1 MKEILACPVCGCPLV
16 SGERTYTCEHRHSF
30 DIARQGYV
38 NLLVGKGASVHG
50 DNAEMIAARR
60 HFLSRGYYAPLANAL
75 EDAIKAYAPKG
86 AALLDVGCGEGYYT
100 EHAARAITEKGG
112 HVFAFDISKDA
123 LKATAQKKC
132 AALFV
137 GSAYKMPVCDESAD
151 IVTLFFSP
159 FAREEILRV
168 LKPNGIFIMAYPAE
182 RHLWGLKAAIYD
194 TPYLNTPEDTE
205 IEGLAL
211 LEKRDISEEIFLPD
225 NEAVTD
231 LFKMTPYYYKTGA
244 KDHAKLAKITSLTT
258 EIAFHLC
265 IYKKIVP

>member
-1 MKEILACPVCGCPLV
+1 MKEFLACPVCGCPLTE
-16 SGERTYTCEHRHSF
+16 GEKAYICERRHSF

-50 DNAEMIAARR
+50 DNGEMIAARR
-60 HFLSRGYYAPLANAL
+60 RFLSRGYYAPLAHAL
-75 EDAIKAYAPKG
+75 EEAIQSYAPDG
-86 AALLDVGCGEGYYT
+86 ATLLDVGCGEGYYT
-100 EHAARAITEKGG
+100 EHAARALREKGG
-112 HVFAFDISKDA
+112 SLFAFDISKDA
-123 LKATAQKKC
+123 LKATAQRKC

-137 GSAYKMPVCDESAD
+137 GSAYKMPVLDGSAD

-182 RHLWGLKAAIYD
+182 RHLWGLKQAIYD

-211 LEKRDISEEIFLPD
+211 LEKRDISEEILLPD

-244 KDHAKLAKITSLTT
+244 KDHAKLASLSSLST

>member
-1 MKEILACPVCGCPLV
+1 MKEFLACPVCGLPLTE
-16 SGERTYTCEHRHSF
+16 GEKTYTCDGRHSF

-38 NLLVGKGASVHG
+38 NLLVGKGTSVHG
-50 DNAEMIAARR
+50 DNSEMIAARR
-60 HFLSRGYYAPLANAL
+60 RFLSRGYYAPLANAL

-137 GSAYKMPVCDESAD
+137 GSAYKMPVLDRSAD

-168 LKPNGIFIMAYPAE
+168 LKSNGVFIMAYPGE
-182 RHLWGLKAAIYD
+182 KHLWGLKRAIYD
-194 TPYLNTPEDTE
+194 TPYLNTPEATE
-205 IEGLAL
+205 IEGFSL
-211 LEKRDISEEIFLPD
+211 LEKRDISEKIFLPD
-225 NEAVTD
+225 NEAITD
-231 LFKMTPYYYKTGA
+231 LFKMTPYYYKTGV
-244 KDHAKLAKITSLTT
+244 KDHAKLASLSSLST